1 MHFYIRLRIH
11 YTGDLYEISIKLL
24 CLHLNWWLQFSLWP
38 GLYLNR
44 DYKESRL
51 MAAFLQRFDLC
62 IIWLL
67 FSIEQRIQIFL
78 HSIKS
83 WMHVT
88 YYRWLIWRMYVLDQ
102 YISKS
107 LLFDL
112 NAIGELSSSIY
123 YGRRIWENL
132 RSIFVYG

>member
-1 MHFYIRLRIH
+1 
-11 YTGDLYEISIKLL
+11 
-24 CLHLNWWLQFSLWP
+24 
-38 GLYLNR
+38 
-44 DYKESRL
+44 

-88 YYRWLIWRMYVLDQ
+88 YYPWLIWRIYVLDQ
-102 YISKS
+102 YIGKR
-107 LLFDL
+107 LLCDL

-123 YGRRIWENL
+123 YGRWIWENL
-132 RSIFVYG
+132 QSIFVYG